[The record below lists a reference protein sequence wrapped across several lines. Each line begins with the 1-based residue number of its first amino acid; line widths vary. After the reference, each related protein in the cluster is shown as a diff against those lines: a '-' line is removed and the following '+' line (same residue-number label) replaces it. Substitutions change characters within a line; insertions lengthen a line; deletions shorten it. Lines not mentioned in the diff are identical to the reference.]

1 MDQRFLLYQRSR
13 KLLLDLGRAMIFRR
27 WIFMEEEKAVGY
39 ILQNYLYR
47 LRVRAYAV
55 ILVVMQYIWHI

>member
-1 MDQRFLLYQRSR
+1 M
-13 KLLLDLGRAMIFRR
+13 DLGRAMIFRR

-39 ILQNYLYR
+39 ILRNYLYR